1 MIKSLVI
8 FPTYN
13 EKFNILQIINDVLS
27 HGFDVLV
34 IDDNSPDKTYEIVEK
49 SFKSNKDVHL
59 IKREEKLGLGSAYR
73 EGFTWGLNRNY
84 DYLIEMDADFSHR
97 VEDLNKLIQFK
108 DQNKLILGSRYVSDG
123 DIVGWSF
130 RRKLLSKYANK
141 FAKLITSSNVNDMT
155 SGFRIYPKKILEIIN
170 YEFTQ
175 NNGYAFQI
183 EMTLLVSKNKF
194 EILEV
199 PITFEERRSGKSK
212 LDNQIIKEALKY
224 LLLFRFQKK

>member
-170 YEFTQ
+170 FQFTQ

>member
-13 EKFNILQIINDVLS
+13 EKSNILQIINDVLT
-27 HGFDVLV
+27 HGFEVLV

-49 SFKSNKDVHL
+49 FFKSNKNVHL

-73 EGFTWGLNRNY
+73 EGFSWGLKRNY

-141 FAKLITSSNVNDMT
+141 LAKLITSSNVNDMT

-170 YEFTQ
+170 FQFTQ
-175 NNGYAFQI
+175 NDGYAFQI
-183 EMTLLVSKNKF
+183 EMTLLVTKNKF

-199 PITFEERRSGKSK
+199 PIIFEERRSGKSK
-212 LDNQIIKEALKY
+212 LDNQIIREALKY
-224 LLLFRFQKK
+224 LLFFRFQKK

>member
-13 EKFNILQIINDVLS
+13 EKSNILQIINDVLT
-27 HGFDVLV
+27 HGFEVLV

-49 SFKSNKDVHL
+49 FFKSNKNVHL
-59 IKREEKLGLGSAYR
+59 IKREEKIGLGSAYR
-73 EGFTWGLNRNY
+73 EGFSWGLKRNY

-141 FAKLITSSNVNDMT
+141 LAKLITSSNVNDMT

-170 YEFTQ
+170 FQFTQ
-175 NNGYAFQI
+175 NDGYAFQI
-183 EMTLLVSKNKF
+183 EMTLLVTKNKF

-199 PITFEERRSGKSK
+199 PIIFEERRSGKSK
-212 LDNQIIKEALKY
+212 LDNQIIREALKY
-224 LLLFRFQKK
+224 LLFFRFQKK

>member
-13 EKFNILQIINDVLS
+13 EKSNILHIIDEVLS
-27 HGFDVLV
+27 HGFEVLV

-73 EGFTWGLNRNY
+73 EGFSWGLNRNY

-123 DIVGWSF
+123 NIVGWSF

-155 SGFRIYPKKILEIIN
+155 SGFRIYPKKILEVIN
-170 YEFTQ
+170 FQFTQ
-175 NNGYAFQI
+175 NDGYAFQI
-183 EMTLLVSKNKF
+183 EMTLLVTKNKF
-194 EILEV
+194 EILEI
-199 PITFEERRSGKSK
+199 PIIFEERRSGKSK
-212 LDNQIIKEALKY
+212 LDNQIIREALKY
-224 LLLFRFQKK
+224 LLFFRFQKK